1 MYKSKAIIGCII
13 LVYILSV
20 FFQFTGND
28 NLSTIFRAL
37 ILPII
42 AIAYF
47 IFVKR
52 KSLFFILFLLCFS
65 VSDLMLLIQGK
76 IPYLLDYYL
85 GNVLY
90 LFAYLFLLLE
100 ISKSVSVSYV
110 LRNFKLHIL
119 VLTALNI
126 YIVYVLQVI
135 VNPYVGMTNVY
146 YMELVYN
153 IVMLSVLSVALIN
166 YFYRDNKKALYLF
179 IGSLA
184 IVFSEVI
191 DVAYMYISNK
201 AFLNFLATT
210 LAVIAFYFFL
220 KQANLK
226 NNSVKEYVFE
236 E

>member
-1 MYKSKAIIGCII
+1 
-13 LVYILSV
+13 
-20 FFQFTGND
+20 
-28 NLSTIFRAL
+28 
-37 ILPII
+37 
-42 AIAYF
+42 
-47 IFVKR
+47 
-52 KSLFFILFLLCFS
+52 
-65 VSDLMLLIQGK
+65 
-76 IPYLLDYYL
+76 
-85 GNVLY
+85 
-90 LFAYLFLLLE
+90 
-100 ISKSVSVSYV
+100 
-110 LRNFKLHIL
+110 
-119 VLTALNI
+119 
-126 YIVYVLQVI
+126 VYVLQVI

>member
-28 NLSTIFRAL
+28 NLSAIFRAL

-47 IFVKR
+47 IFIKR
-52 KSLFFILFLLCFS
+52 KSLFFTLFLLCFS
-65 VSDLMLLIQGK
+65 VSDLMLLIEDK
-76 IPYLLDYYL
+76 IPYLLNYYL
-85 GNVLY
+85 GNALY

-100 ISKSVSVSYV
+100 ISKSVSVSHV

-135 VNPYVGMTNVY
+135 VNPYVEIINEY

-191 DVAYMYISNK
+191 DIAYMYISNK

-210 LAVIAFYFFL
+210 LAVIAFYFFF

-226 NNSVKEYVFE
+226 NNGVKEYVFE